1 MHTRKGKILQFKT
14 INDLEY
20 IEITNKAAT
29 AKIALQGAHIFH
41 YQRSGEAPLL
51 WLSEI
56 SEYEKGKAIRG
67 GVPICWPSFGNNN
80 PDLQQHGFA
89 RVMMWRCE
97 NIDELDPH
105 TTKVTFSLQDSQES
119 RALWNY
125 KFHVQ
130 YIVTVGKTLQM
141 ELQTTNLDTKPFI
154 LSQAL
159 HTYFQISSIED
170 VAIEGLDRKTYL
182 DALTLKNELQKGD
195 ISFESEVDRVYQG
208 VDGEIVLKDSK
219 HQIHIQNGGSKSV
232 VVWNPWIKKCASMSA
247 MQPEAYKEFV
257 CIESANAYEDKREL
271 QPQSSHTLK
280 AVLF

>member
-1 MHTRKGKILQFKT
+1 LQYKL
-14 INDLEY
+14 INNLEY
-20 IEITNKAAT
+20 IEITNKAAS

-41 YQRSGEAPLL
+41 YQRVGEAPLL

-56 SEYEKGKAIRG
+56 SEYKKGKAIRG

-80 PDLQQHGFA
+80 PQLPQHGFA
-89 RVMMWRCE
+89 RVMMWRCDKVDE
-97 NIDELDPH
+97 IDPY

-119 RALWNY
+119 RVLWD
-125 KFHVQ
+125 
-130 YIVTVGKTLQM
+130 YIFQVKYVITIGKTLHL
-141 ELQTTNLDTKPFI
+141 ELQTTNLDTKPFT
-154 LSQAL
+154 LSQAF

-170 VAIEGLDRKTYL
+170 VFIEGLEEKTYL
-182 DALTLKNELQKGD
+182 DALTLKSELQDGS
-195 ISFESEVDRVYQG
+195 ITFNGEVDRVYQG
-208 VDGEIVLKDSK
+208 VDGEIILKDAK
-219 HQIHIQNGGSKSV
+219 HQVHIQNSGSKSV

-280 AVLF
+280 AVLI

>member
-1 MHTRKGKILQFKT
+1 LQYKL
-14 INDLEY
+14 INNLEY
-20 IEITNKAAT
+20 IEITNKAAS

-41 YQRSGEAPLL
+41 YQRVGEDPLL

-56 SEYEKGKAIRG
+56 SEYKKGKAIRG

-80 PDLQQHGFA
+80 PQLPQHGFA
-89 RVMMWRCE
+89 RVMMWRCDKVDE
-97 NIDELDPH
+97 IDPY

-119 RALWNY
+119 RVLWD
-125 KFHVQ
+125 
-130 YIVTVGKTLQM
+130 YIFQVKYVITIGKTLHL
-141 ELQTTNLDTKPFI
+141 ELQTTNLDTKPFT
-154 LSQAL
+154 LSQAF

-170 VAIEGLDRKTYL
+170 VFIEGLEEKTYL
-182 DALTLKNELQKGD
+182 DALTLKSELQDGS
-195 ISFESEVDRVYQG
+195 ITFNGEVDRVYQG
-208 VDGEIVLKDSK
+208 VDDEIILNDAK
-219 HQIHIQNGGSKSV
+219 HQVHIQNSGSKSV

-280 AVLF
+280 AVLI